1 MQVSIERNPQ
11 GAMVLHLDR
20 EAATAVL
27 ACVTFASQ
35 FHPKIAL
42 LSRVTEESLA
52 HTSNTKKQRDKQLC
66 R

>member
-1 MQVSIERNPQ
+1 MQILVERKSQ
-11 GAMVLHLDR
+11 GAMVLHLDG

-27 ACVTFASQ
+27 ACVTFASK

-52 HTSNTKKQRDKQLC
+52 TGSNTKKQREK
-66 R
+66 